1 MVISSPSIDICAIVS
16 YDTEYPESGFCLPE
30 SVVLISSDYPSYI
43 KYMGSKS
50 KIIDF
55 LVDGINEVRDP
66 GEPILDLFSGSASLA
81 GAVGKQSTFYSND
94 IQVYSGIIADAYTKA
109 WQAPGTPTSQEI
121 INRAEKEVG
130 DNSSLIKDYLPL
142 YTGNIDLSTFVLY
155 EQKQRELIDKSFDHT
170 WHLFVKNYSG
180 TWWSAYQCLWI
191 DAIRKEIENY
201 REHPIYP
208 VLMSSL
214 MFAMAYCSQGT
225 GHYAQYRDAKTISSM
240 KDISIYRIRDISQYF
255 TRKYNEALK
264 ILSTEPPENISLSST
279 LDFRESLNEFE
290 GGVVYA
296 DPPYCFVH
304 YSRFYHALETLV
316 LYDYPELQVKGGKT
330 VKGRYRVNRHQSPF
344 SIQSQVPG
352 AFLSLFEGVR
362 NSNSK
367 LVLSYSN
374 TGMISLEELSDLANT
389 VFNGRD
395 IELLSMDYQ
404 HMTLGRQGIRHRD
417 VKECLLLIK

>member
-1 MVISSPSIDICAIVS
+1 M
-16 YDTEYPESGFCLPE
+16 
-30 SVVLISSDYPSYI
+30 LISNDYPSYI

-55 LVDGINEVRDP
+55 VVDGINEVRKP
-66 GEPILDLFSGSASLA
+66 GQPVLDLFSGSASLA
-81 GAVGKQSTFYSND
+81 GAIGQQTNFYSND
-94 IQVYSGIIADAYTKA
+94 IQVYSGILADAYTKA
-109 WQAPGTPTSQEI
+109 WNAPDTPSARDI
-121 INRAEKEVG
+121 LNKAETEVG
-130 DNSSLIKDYLPL
+130 LASNGIQDYLPL
-142 YTGNIDLSTFVLY
+142 YNNTLDLETFVSY
-155 EQKQRELIDKSFDHT
+155 EEKQRELINKDFEHK
-170 WHLFVKNYSG
+170 WHLFLKNYSG

-201 REHPIYP
+201 KGHPSYP

-225 GHYAQYRDAKTISSM
+225 GHYAQYRDAKTVSSM
-240 KDISIYRIRDISQYF
+240 KDITIYRTREVSQYF
-255 TRKYNEALK
+255 SRKYNEALSL
-264 ILSTEPPENISLSST
+264 LSKKAPDNFSISTS
-279 LDFRESLNEFE
+279 LDFADSLQDFE

-316 LYDYPELQVKGGKT
+316 LYDYPELQIKGGKT
-330 VKGRYRVNRHQSPF
+330 VKGRYRVERHQSPF
-344 SIQSQVPG
+344 SIQSKVSG
-352 AFLSLFEGVR
+352 AFKTLFEGVLA
-362 NSNSK
+362 SDSK

-374 TGMISLEELSDLANT
+374 TGMISLEELSDIANS
-389 VFNGRD
+389 VFHGREM
-395 IELLSMDYQ
+395 ELLSMDYQ